1 MVMNPRQFYLAL
13 FIFTIS
19 LKIQKMPALLA
30 GRLGKDGYLLLLFYF
45 ILNILFIMI
54 AFLVIKYVKK
64 FKENGNKPV
73 VFRFFEILMLAGSAI
88 YFMMQCLL
96 LYESIQDLFS
106 DVLFDNLSW
115 ALFSLLLIF
124 ALYFLASS
132 GLKNI
137 GRVIE
142 VFFLVITVSLVIISI
157 FGGTQTDFSS
167 ILPFESVNFRS
178 IFDAYIPFNLWF
190 GDFFFVLFF
199 GNFCD
204 GVKLKWTLLSY
215 CLSMLFCLLLFVEFY
230 GIYGI
235 LSPAQSSLISV
246 LSEHSMLGV
255 DIGRIDWFFILFA
268 EIGTVLSSALCLYVA
283 ENCISK
289 ILPKIKKSWI
299 YLLLLILLYF
309 SDVYLFVD
317 LNTKM
322 RLFMG
327 FGSTFSTIV
336 KSFVFAFSIISC
348 VLSNAVNSK
357 SKPRKIHDTKLPSK
371 KIQTQGRSVK

>member
-1 MVMNPRQFYLAL
+1 MNPRQFYLAL

-30 GRLGKDGYLLLLFYF
+30 DRLGKDGYLLLLFYF
-45 ILNILFIMI
+45 LLNIALIML
-54 AFLVIKYVKK
+54 AFLVLKYVKK
-64 FKENGNKPV
+64 FEKNGNKHV
-73 VFRFFEILMLAGSAI
+73 VYKFFKILMLLCSAI

-167 ILPFESVNFRS
+167 ILPFESIDFKSVL
-178 IFDAYIPFNLWF
+178 DAYIPFNIWF

-215 CLSMLFCLLLFVEFY
+215 GLAMSFSILLFVEFY

-268 EIGTVLSSALCLYVA
+268 EIGTVLSSALCLYIA
-283 ENCISK
+283 ENCISQ
-289 ILPKIKKSWI
+289 IFPRLKKSWI
-299 YLLLLILLYF
+299 YLFLLILLYF

-327 FGSTFSTIV
+327 VGSMFSTIV
-336 KSFVFAFSIISC
+336 KAFVFAFSIIVC
-348 VLSNAVNSK
+348 LLSNAVNSK
-357 SKPRKIHDTKLPSK
+357 LKKQKPSGQKSSSSKIKTRGKAV
-371 KIQTQGRSVK
+371 Q